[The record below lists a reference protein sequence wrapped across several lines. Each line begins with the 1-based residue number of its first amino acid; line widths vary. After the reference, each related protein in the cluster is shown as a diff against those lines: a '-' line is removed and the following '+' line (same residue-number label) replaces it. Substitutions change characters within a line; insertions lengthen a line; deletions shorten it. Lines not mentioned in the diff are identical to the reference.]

1 VKIESEEKSHLA
13 VHICILRMLVLLFF
27 PYRYYKVGSVPSPAA
42 IGNVQ
47 NVMGVLFSGANFLGN
62 INLM

>member
-1 VKIESEEKSHLA
+1 M
-13 VHICILRMLVLLFF
+13 CLVTVTC
-27 PYRYYKVGSVPSPAA
+27 RYYKVGSVLSPAS
-42 IGNVQ
+42 IGSVQ

>member
-1 VKIESEEKSHLA
+1 MHVHAVVINITLGLSHLSA
-13 VHICILRMLVLLFF
+13 PAAFC
-27 PYRYYKVGSVPSPAA
+27 RYYKVGQVPSPAA

>member
-1 VKIESEEKSHLA
+1 
-13 VHICILRMLVLLFF
+13 
-27 PYRYYKVGSVPSPAA
+27 VPSPAT